1 MILLIDKPKGW
12 TSADVVAV
20 VKKTLHEKTGHG
32 GTLDPNATGLL
43 IIGTGKDTKKLGEIT
58 KNTNKTYEAEII
70 LGESRTTDDV
80 EGEVLETQSDST
92 ITVGMTEIKNIL
104 KTFEGEQM
112 QMPPQYSAIKIAGK
126 KSYDQARK
134 GIEVKLE
141 PRKITIFSIILVEYN
156 YPVLKIICEV
166 TSGTYIRSLAR
177 DIGEKLKTGA
187 YLNELR
193 RTKVG
198 EFLVEK
204 SISPQELTQ
213 MPQLK
218 HMQQKRL

>member
-20 VKKTLHEKTGHG
+20 VKKTFHEKTGHG

-43 IIGTGKDTKKLGEIT
+43 IVGTGADTKKLGEIT
-58 KNTNKTYEAEII
+58 KNTKKTYEAEIV
-70 LGESRTTDDV
+70 LGATSDTDDV
-80 EGEVLETQSDST
+80 EGN
-92 ITVGMTEIKNIL
+92 ITRFAKQDVKKPEREEIIKIL

-112 QMPPQYSAIKIAGK
+112 QMPPQYSAIKIQGK
-126 KSYDQARK
+126 KSYDLARK

-141 PRKITIFSIILVEYN
+141 PRKINIYSIKLIDYK

-166 TSGTYIRSLAR
+166 SSGTYIRSLAR
-177 DIGEKLKTGA
+177 DIGEKLSTGA

-193 RTKVG
+193 RTRVG
-198 EFLVEK
+198 EYSVEK
-204 SISPQELTQ
+204 AVNLQELRQ
-213 MPQLK
+213 VLK
-218 HMQQKRL
+218 